1 MRDLTKG
8 SPAKQILL
16 FALPVCLGNIFQLC
30 YSLADTRIVGS
41 YLGSAA
47 LAAVGAT
54 NSLSS
59 MLIGFLMGMTNGFAL
74 LIARFF
80 GAGKQKKMK
89 KAVAATFVLGMG
101 TALLFVLCGVI
112 FLQAILKGL
121 NTPQDILPLSMRY
134 IRIILIG
141 LPLTMLYNAC
151 AAVLRAVGDSVTPLL
166 FLMLSTGLNVALDL
180 LFVTKLQTGVEGAAV
195 ATVLAQALSVLL
207 CMVYM
212 FWRYEMLRIKK
223 EDFVLEKEMV
233 REMYLTGS
241 SMALM
246 VSFVNIGSLVLQSAI
261 NSFGEDIIV
270 AHTASR
276 KLTELFMLPFSVF
289 GTTMATFCSQN
300 MGAQKYDR
308 IRTGIWQVL
317 LLNAV
322 WCAMVQ
328 LVTYTCAP
336 VLLRAITGTDKAVI
350 IETATKYMRI
360 NTILYFVT
368 AIICILRN
376 ALQGIGEKLTPIFS
390 SFIELFGKVLIAML
404 LAPRIGYMGVMIS
417 EPLIWCIM
425 VIPLIVKAMRSPV
438 FRKKK

>member
-1 MRDLTKG
+1 M
-8 SPAKQILL
+8 
-16 FALPVCLGNIFQLC
+16 
-30 YSLADTRIVGS
+30 
-41 YLGSAA
+41 
-47 LAAVGAT
+47 
-54 NSLSS
+54 
-59 MLIGFLMGMTNGFAL
+59 
-74 LIARFF
+74 
-80 GAGKQKKMK
+80 
-89 KAVAATFVLGMG
+89 
-101 TALLFVLCGVI
+101 
-112 FLQAILKGL
+112 QAILGGL
-121 NTPQDILPLSMRY
+121 HTPQNILPLSMRY
-134 IRIILIG
+134 MRIILIG
-141 LPLTMLYNAC
+141 LPLTMLYNAS

-180 LFVTKLQTGVEGAAV
+180 LFVTKLQAGVEGAAV
-195 ATVLAQALSVLL
+195 ATVLAQAVSVLL

-212 FWRYEMLRIKK
+212 FRRYEMLRVKK
-223 EDFVLEKEMV
+223 EDFALEKNMV
-233 REMYLTGS
+233 KEMYLTGS

-246 VSFVNIGSLVLQSAI
+246 VSFVNIGSLVLQGAI

-300 MGAQKYDR
+300 MGAKKYDR
-308 IRTGIWQVL
+308 IRTGMWQVL
-317 LLNAV
+317 LLNAI

-328 LVTYTCAP
+328 LVTYTCVP

-350 IETATKYMRI
+350 IQTATKYMRI

-404 LAPRIGYMGVMIS
+404 LAPRIGYMGVMVS

-438 FRKKK
+438 FRKKYESSVS